1 MEEANV
7 VEAVPHVVESIEKL
21 LKNQQRELLQ
31 HLDSLADRLI
41 GTANTS
47 PPASLAIKS
56 TLGPL
61 EASDVQTGLE
71 VEDQKDTKIKKLKSY
86 EEARLTHVQVTE
98 ATPESVL
105 VRAFSERKPF
115 QYSWEQF
122 RKICQSTVESTWANA
137 FFAGLILT
145 NSLFLGVQLEMQ
157 ASFQDVSI
165 EKEFFTILNVSYAAL
180 FTIEAFLRL
189 VAAGPVSYVWLSDD
203 YAWNWLDVFVV
214 FASWVELI
222 ISMLTPGSSTTG
234 ANRNLRMLRLL
245 RFGRIV
251 RVVRVVRVARL
262 FRSLRT
268 LINSLMGTLKSLFWS
283 LLLLALIMYM
293 FGILFA
299 DAVLDHR
306 NELGFGD
313 EGSDLSKFFGGLYP
327 SVVTLFRSISNG
339 LTWGEAA
346 DALEALDNGI
356 FWSSL
361 FHFYVAFC
369 SFAVLNVMTGTFC
382 NAAIKAAERDHDML
396 VLSLVQSR
404 QELREQVA
412 NLFHKIDYR
421 GSGQITITDFESHFS
436 EPDVIAFFESLEI
449 GAMDAW
455 TLFMSLD
462 VDGDH
467 TISVDEFTERCVQ
480 LHGPARSADIYALR
494 QNTDKIGERLHKVEE
509 RQLHLN
515 QRFNQ
520 AIDSISVQRDSE
532 VKEAYL

>member
-1 MEEANV
+1 MEEANA

-47 PPASLAIKS
+47 PPATLAIKS

-71 VEDQKDTKIKKLKSY
+71 GEGQKDTKIQKLKSY

-122 RKICQSTVESTWANA
+122 RKICQSAVESTWANA

-293 FGILFA
+293 CL
-299 DAVLDHR
+299 AVFIQLV
-306 NELGFGD
+306 NFPA
-313 EGSDLSKFFGGLYP
+313 SS
-327 SVVTLFRSISNG
+327 
-339 LTWGEAA
+339 GEKTVRRC
-346 DALEALDNGI
+346 LRVK
-356 FWSSL
+356 S
-361 FHFYVAFC
+361 
-369 SFAVLNVMTGTFC
+369 
-382 NAAIKAAERDHDML
+382 DML
-396 VLSLVQSR
+396 AVSFSCRNVCYFHEFPFHHFEVWHFVR
-404 QELREQVA
+404 RCGAGPQE
-412 NLFHKIDYR
+412 
-421 GSGQITITDFESHFS
+421 
-436 EPDVIAFFESLEI
+436 
-449 GAMDAW
+449 
-455 TLFMSLD
+455 
-462 VDGDH
+462 
-467 TISVDEFTERCVQ
+467 
-480 LHGPARSADIYALR
+480 
-494 QNTDKIGERLHKVEE
+494 
-509 RQLHLN
+509 
-515 QRFNQ
+515 
-520 AIDSISVQRDSE
+520 
-532 VKEAYL
+532 